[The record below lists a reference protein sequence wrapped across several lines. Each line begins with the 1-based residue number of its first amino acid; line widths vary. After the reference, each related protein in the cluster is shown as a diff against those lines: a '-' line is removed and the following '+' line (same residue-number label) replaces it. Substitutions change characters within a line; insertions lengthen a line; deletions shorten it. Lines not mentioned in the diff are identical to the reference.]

1 MSYKYPYLNAEM
13 PDKNEVIEKTPNIA
27 TKELIK
33 KISDEGNETCLDR
46 FEKQQPQCS
55 FGLKGLCCKMCQ
67 WGPCRITEKSPGG
80 ICGRS
85 QDEIVISNH
94 IRALVSGLAAHG
106 RHAHEVIYTI
116 KGIADGK
123 INLKLKGKER
133 IKEMAD
139 KLGIDTQNKSENQ
152 LAGEIANILIE
163 DLGRMDNKNIKLL
176 DIFAPEERKILW
188 EKLDLLPRSAA
199 YEIMESLHIT
209 TLGSCTDWKAIARQE
224 QRSALAYCYSTLFGS
239 SIATEIL
246 FGIPEPNET
255 TVNYG
260 VLKKDHVNILVHGHS
275 PVMIEKVLEKINLPE
290 IRQLAK
296 DYGAK
301 GIVIGGLCCTG
312 TELLARYGIPT
323 VTNILG
329 QEFVIGTGAVDCVV
343 VDMQCVIPGMKILAD
358 CYGTKIITTC
368 NSNRIPGAIHLPF
381 DPEKPETLD
390 EDAYIIARTAV
401 EAFKDR
407 DRSKIRIPEITTKAY
422 GGWSYESI
430 IKTLDGIENIIELL
444 KEGKL
449 KGIVTVVGCNTPKVV
464 YENNHVTIVKKLIE
478 ADILVLTSG
487 CSSHALL
494 NAGLCTQEA
503 SNLCGNGLK
512 QVIKQYNIPPVMAV
526 GGCVDNTRTLKLF
539 ISLSEKL
546 GIPIKEMPFMFVGP
560 EPGNEKTVGQGLS
573 FLMHGVSTLVGFPA
587 PVPPLNQKKDRVQ
600 DNLNDENEKMSNNV
614 ANYFSG
620 NGALEELGAKMYT
633 EPNPEL
639 AAEKIIMHIK
649 QKRDNLGWK

>member
-1 MSYKYPYLNAEM
+1 MGYKYPYLNAEM
-13 PDKNEVIEKTPNIA
+13 PDKTEVIEKTPNIA

-33 KISDEGNETCLDR
+33 KISDEGNETYLDR
-46 FEKQQPQCS
+46 FEYQQPQCS
-55 FGLKGLCCKMCQ
+55 FGLKGICCKMCQ
-67 WGPCRITEKSPGG
+67 WGPCRITEKSPKG

-85 QDEIVISNH
+85 QDEIVISNL

-106 RHAHEVIYTI
+106 RHAHEIIYTI
-116 KGIADGK
+116 KGVVNGK
-123 INLKLKGKER
+123 INLKLKGIDR

-139 KLGIDTQNKSENQ
+139 KLNLDTKNKSENQ
-152 LAGEIANILIE
+152 LAGEIADVLIE
-163 DLGRMDNKNIKLL
+163 DLGRMDRKNIRLL
-176 DIFAPEERKILW
+176 EIFAPEERKKLW
-188 EKLDLLPRSAA
+188 EQLDLLPRSAA
-199 YEIMESLHIT
+199 YEIMEALHIT
-209 TLGSCTDWKAIARQE
+209 TLGSCSDWKTIARQE
-224 QRSALAYCYSTLFGS
+224 MRSALAYCYSSLFAS

-246 FGIPEPNET
+246 FGVPEPHKT

-260 VLKKDHVNILVHGHS
+260 VLKEDHVNILVHGHS

-290 IRQLAK
+290 IQQMAK
-296 DYGAK
+296 NYGAK

-329 QEFVIGTGAVDCVV
+329 QEFVIGTGAIDCVV

-368 NSNRIPGAIHLPF
+368 NSNRIPGAMHLPF
-381 DPEKPETLD
+381 DPENPETLD

-401 EAFKDR
+401 EAFRDR
-407 DRSKIRIPEITTKAY
+407 DRSKIKIPKITTEAY
-422 GGWSYESI
+422 TGWSYESI
-430 IKTLDGIENIIELL
+430 IKSLGGVRNIIELL

-449 KGIVTVVGCNTPKVV
+449 KGIATVVGCNTPKVV

-494 NAGLCTQEA
+494 NAGLCTQKAAE
-503 SNLCGNGLK
+503 LCGKGLK
-512 QVIKQYNIPPVMAV
+512 KIIKQYNIPPVMAI

-539 ISLSEKL
+539 ISLSEEI
-546 GIPIKEMPFMFVGP
+546 GVAIKDMPFMFVGP

-573 FLMHGVSTLVGFPA
+573 FLMHGVSVLVGFPG
-587 PVPPLNQKKDRVQ
+587 PIPLLDSKQ
-600 DNLNDENEKMSNNV
+600 LEKNSDTDKTSNNV
-614 ANYFSG
+614 ARYFSG
-620 NGALEELGAKMYT
+620 NEAIEELGARMYT

-639 AAEKIIMHIK
+639 AAQKIIKIIE
-649 QKRDNLGWK
+649 QKRANLKWK